1 MAVVPSVP
9 RVVKRFARPFAAS
22 GFQCWLVGGAVR
34 DLLLRR
40 TGGDYDVATD
50 ARPEQVRALYRHAIP
65 TGVQHGTVTVPY
77 AGHHI
82 EVTTF
87 RSESDYRD
95 GRRPAQVSFAS
106 SIEEDL
112 SRRDFTINGIAME
125 VPGGRIVDPFGG
137 RRDLERALIRAI
149 GDPAER
155 FAEDGRPLRAC
166 RFAAQLGFRVDGP
179 TRDAIRPSL
188 STVQRVSAERIR
200 GEIEAILLAPRP
212 SAGLWLMQETGLLDL
227 LLPELQRCIGVEQR
241 QPPGRPAGA
250 PEFDVFTHSLAACD
264 ASERDL
270 ELRWAGLLHDVGKA
284 TTLVRGADGSLSFH
298 HHDRESAR
306 MAHEILERL
315 RSPHALRDGVAHLV
329 AHHMFNFDEQWS
341 DAAVRRFVARVGRD
355 RIDKLLALRRADQLG
370 RYGEEHRARPSPRLV
385 ALAQRVR
392 AVMERREA
400 VTVRDLAVNGS
411 DLMAHLKLAP
421 GPIIGILL
429 RQLLEAVLE
438 DPALNERDRLLTI
451 AGSFHRPE
459 TRRAD
464 SASVLPRR
472 QPPG

>member
-9 RVVKRFARPFAAS
+9 RVVERFARPFAAS

-34 DLLLRR
+34 DLFMGRS
-40 TGGDYDVATD
+40 GGDYDVATD

-65 TGVQHGTVTVPY
+65 TGVQHGTVTVPF

-95 GRRPAQVSFAS
+95 GRRPSRVSFTT

-125 VPGGRIVDPFGG
+125 VPGGRIVDPFEG
-137 RRDLERALIRAI
+137 RGDLERGLIRAI
-149 GDPAER
+149 GDAAER
-155 FAEDGRPLRAC
+155 FAEDGLRPLRAC

-212 SAGLWLMQETGLLDL
+212 SAGLWLMQETGLLEL
-227 LLPELQRCIGVEQR
+227 LLPELQRCGGVEQR
-241 QPPGRPAGA
+241 QPPGRTADA

-264 ASERDL
+264 ASEPEL

-284 TTLVRGADGSLSFH
+284 TTLVRAADGSLSFH
-298 HHDRESAR
+298 HHERESAR

-315 RSPHALRDGVAHLV
+315 RSPHSLRDGVAHLV

-370 RYGEEHRARPSPRLV
+370 RYGEEHRARPSPRLM
-385 ALAQRVR
+385 ALAQRIS

-438 DPALNERDRLLTI
+438 DPALNERDRLLTV
-451 AGSFHRPE
+451 AGDFHR
-459 TRRAD
+459 RLAD
-464 SASVLPRR
+464 GSAAAPRQKPR
-472 QPPG
+472 G

>member
-1 MAVVPSVP
+1 MAVAPSVP

-34 DLLLRR
+34 DLFMRR
-40 TGGDYDVATD
+40 SGGDYDVATD
-50 ARPEQVRALYRHAIP
+50 ARPEQVRALYRRAIP

-95 GRRPAQVSFAS
+95 GRRPARVSFAT

-137 RRDLERALIRAI
+137 RGDLERGLIRAI
-149 GDPAER
+149 GDAAER
-155 FAEDGRPLRAC
+155 FAEDGLRPLRAC
-166 RFAAQLGFRVDGP
+166 RFAAQLGFQVDAP
-179 TRDAIRPSL
+179 TRNAIRPSL
-188 STVQRVSAERIR
+188 GTVQRVSAERIR

-212 SAGLWLMQETGLLDL
+212 SAGLWLMLETGLLDI
-227 LLPELQRCIGVEQR
+227 LLPELRRCVGVEQR

-264 ASERDL
+264 ASEPEL

-284 TTLVRGADGSLSFH
+284 TTLVRAADGSLSFH

-315 RSPHALRDGVAHLV
+315 RAPHSLRDGVAHLV

-355 RIDKLLALRRADQLG
+355 RIDKLLALRRADQIG
-370 RYGEEHRARPSPRLV
+370 RYGEEHRARPSPRLM
-385 ALAQRVR
+385 ALAQRIS

-451 AGSFHRPE
+451 AGNFHR
-459 TRRAD
+459 RLAD
-464 SASVLPRR
+464 SSAAAPR
-472 QPPG
+472 QKPPG